1 MAEVWAPSRRNSMAR
16 IVRRR
21 RALRIGLLAFL
32 GLAAGT
38 DVHAQQHYPSAAVT
52 LVVPLPPG
60 GTVDIIARA
69 VAERLQSYTGQPFLV
84 ENVTGG
90 GTTIAA
96 ERVARAIPDGYT
108 LLVATSTTLSSNPYF
123 YRKLRY
129 RIADFQ
135 PISLL
140 SRNEFVLHIRRTLP
154 ASNLSE
160 LIAYA
165 ARTPGGITFAT
176 VGRGSTSEVL
186 AELMKA
192 TFKVEIRDVPYRGAP
207 PALTDVM
214 NGVVDMDMDNITSTL
229 PHVGSGRSKIIAI
242 TGEVR
247 SPLMPDIA
255 TLAELGYPSMTMYNI
270 FAMLAPNGT
279 PRPIVDTLNSLVH
292 RALAEPQLMDRLA
305 AQGAPPRPTTPEGLT
320 EVMARDSAF
329 YEKNVRELK
338 LPPID

>member
-1 MAEVWAPSRRNSMAR
+1 
-16 IVRRR
+16 VRERC
-21 RALRIGLLAFL
+21 ALLIGLLAAL
-32 GLAAGT
+32 SLSAGT
-38 DVHAQQHYPSAAVT
+38 NVHARQNYPSGTVT
-52 LVVPLPPG
+52 FVVPLPPG

-69 VAERLQSYTGQPFLV
+69 VAERLQTYTGQPFLV

-96 ERVARAIPDGYT
+96 ERVARAPADGYT

-129 RIADFQ
+129 KIADFQ

-140 SRNEFVLHIRRTLP
+140 SRNEFVLHVRRTLP
-154 ASNLSE
+154 ASNLNE

-165 ARTPGGITFAT
+165 AKAPGGITFAT

-186 AELMKA
+186 GELMKA
-192 TFKVEIRDVPYRGAP
+192 TFKVEIRDVPYRGSP

-214 NGVVDMDMDNITSTL
+214 NGVVDMHMDNITSTI
-229 PHVGSGRSKIIAI
+229 PHLGSGRSKIIAI
-242 TGEVR
+242 TGEMR
-247 SPLMPDIA
+247 APLMPDIP

-270 FAMLAPNGT
+270 FAMLAPHGT
-279 PRPIVDTLNSLVH
+279 PRSIVDTLNSLVH
-292 RALAEPQLMDRLA
+292 RALAEPQLKERLT
-305 AQGAPPRPTTPEGLT
+305 AQGAPPRPTSPEELT

>member
-1 MAEVWAPSRRNSMAR
+1 
-16 IVRRR
+16 
-21 RALRIGLLAFL
+21 
-32 GLAAGT
+32 
-38 DVHAQQHYPSAAVT
+38 
-52 LVVPLPPG
+52 
-60 GTVDIIARA
+60 
-69 VAERLQSYTGQPFLV
+69 
-84 ENVTGG
+84 
-90 GTTIAA
+90 
-96 ERVARAIPDGYT
+96 
-108 LLVATSTTLSSNPYF
+108 
-123 YRKLRY
+123 
-129 RIADFQ
+129 
-135 PISLL
+135 
-140 SRNEFVLHIRRTLP
+140 
-154 ASNLSE
+154 
-160 LIAYA
+160 
-165 ARTPGGITFAT
+165 

-229 PHVGSGRSKIIAI
+229 PHVGSDRSKIIAI

-292 RALAEPQLMDRLA
+292 RALAEPRLMERLA

>member
-1 MAEVWAPSRRNSMAR
+1 M
-16 IVRRR
+16 
-21 RALRIGLLAFL
+21 L
-32 GLAAGT
+32 GLVAGT
-38 DVHAQQHYPSAAVT
+38 SVQAQQNYPSGPVT
-52 LVVPLPPG
+52 FVVPLPPG

-90 GTTIAA
+90 ATTIAA
-96 ERVARAIPDGYT
+96 ERVARAPADGYT
-108 LLVATSTTLSSNPYF
+108 LLVATSSTLSSNPHF

-140 SRNEFVLHIRRTLP
+140 SKNEFVVHIRRTLP
-154 ASNLSE
+154 ASNLNE

-186 AELMKA
+186 GELMKA
-192 TFKVEIRDVPYRGAP
+192 TFKVEMRDVPYRGAP

-214 NGVVDMDMDNITSTL
+214 NGVVDMHFDNITSTI
-229 PHVGSGRSKIIAI
+229 PHLGSGRSKIIAT
-242 TGEVR
+242 TGETR
-247 SPLMPDIA
+247 SPLMPDIS
-255 TLAELGYPSMTMYNI
+255 TLAELGYPSMSMYNI
-270 FAMLAPNGT
+270 FGMLAPNGT
-279 PRPIVDTLNSLVH
+279 PRPIVDKLNALVH
-292 RALAEPQLMDRLA
+292 RALAEPQLKERLT
-305 AQGAPPRPTTPEGLT
+305 AQGAPPRPTTPEGLA

-329 YEKNVRELK
+329 FEKNIRELK
-338 LPPID
+338 LSPID

>member
-1 MAEVWAPSRRNSMAR
+1 M
-16 IVRRR
+16 
-21 RALRIGLLAFL
+21 L
-32 GLAAGT
+32 GLVAGT
-38 DVHAQQHYPSAAVT
+38 SVQAQQNYPSGPVT
-52 LVVPLPPG
+52 FVVPLPPG

-90 GTTIAA
+90 ATTIAA
-96 ERVARAIPDGYT
+96 ERVARAPADGYT
-108 LLVATSTTLSSNPYF
+108 LLVATSSTLSSNPHF

-140 SRNEFVLHIRRTLP
+140 SKNEFVVHIRRTLP
-154 ASNLSE
+154 ASNLNE

-186 AELMKA
+186 GELMKA
-192 TFKVEIRDVPYRGAP
+192 TFKVEMRDVPYRGAP

-214 NGVVDMDMDNITSTL
+214 NGVVDMHFDNITSTI
-229 PHVGSGRSKIIAI
+229 PHLGSGRSKIIAT
-242 TGEVR
+242 TGETR
-247 SPLMPDIA
+247 SPLMPDIS
-255 TLAELGYPSMTMYNI
+255 TLAELGYPSMSMYNI
-270 FAMLAPNGT
+270 FGMLAPNGT
-279 PRPIVDTLNSLVH
+279 PRPIVDKLNALVH
-292 RALAEPQLMDRLA
+292 RALAEPQLKEHLT
-305 AQGAPPRPTTPEGLT
+305 AQGAPPHPTTPEELA

-329 YEKNVRELK
+329 FEKNIRELK
-338 LPPID
+338 LSPID

>member
-1 MAEVWAPSRRNSMAR
+1 M
-16 IVRRR
+16 
-21 RALRIGLLAFL
+21 L
-32 GLAAGT
+32 GLVAGT
-38 DVHAQQHYPSAAVT
+38 SVQAQQNYPSGPVT
-52 LVVPLPPG
+52 FVVPLPPG

-90 GTTIAA
+90 ATTIAA
-96 ERVARAIPDGYT
+96 ERVARAPADGYT
-108 LLVATSTTLSSNPYF
+108 LLVATSSTLSSNPHF

-140 SRNEFVLHIRRTLP
+140 SKNEFVVHIRRTLP
-154 ASNLSE
+154 ASNLNE

-186 AELMKA
+186 GELMKA
-192 TFKVEIRDVPYRGAP
+192 TFKVEMRDVPYRGAP

-214 NGVVDMDMDNITSTL
+214 NGVVDMHFDNITSTI
-229 PHVGSGRSKIIAI
+229 PHLGSERSKIIAT
-242 TGEVR
+242 TGETR
-247 SPLMPDIA
+247 SPLMPDIS
-255 TLAELGYPSMTMYNI
+255 TLAELGYPSMSMYNI
-270 FAMLAPNGT
+270 FGMLAPNGT
-279 PRPIVDTLNSLVH
+279 PRPIVDKLNALVH
-292 RALAEPQLMDRLA
+292 RALAEPQLKERLT
-305 AQGAPPRPTTPEGLT
+305 AQGAPPRPTTPEGLA

-329 YEKNVRELK
+329 FEKNIRELK
-338 LPPID
+338 LSPID